1 MPDSAASMSPMKSP
15 DAKSTDAKSTDAK
28 SPGLKSMTGYAQAR
42 REESGRVVRITLRS
56 VNHRFLDIHVKAPEG
71 FESLENGI
79 RQAVRAHLR
88 RGHVDVI
95 LHYDP
100 SGTAAVAVNREIA
113 AAYLAAAQS
122 LREEFG
128 LTAEPDLANILR
140 LPGVVT
146 PPESLAAGEDEQ
158 LATVLQSCLAEAL
171 AKLDEMR
178 KSEGRILSEEL
189 SNRLRNIREL
199 ATKIEPLAERTLPA
213 YTRRIEA
220 RLKELLAAVPIDAGR
235 LTQEAAIAAERSD
248 TAEEIA
254 RLRSHVKQFESLLAA
269 GGEIGKKLDFLLQE
283 MQREANTLLSKTPG
297 TESEGLEI
305 TQLALE
311 VKSEI
316 EKLREQVQNLE

>member
-1 MPDSAASMSPMKSP
+1 
-15 DAKSTDAKSTDAK
+15 
-28 SPGLKSMTGYAQAR
+28 MTGFAQAR
-42 REESGRVVRITLRS
+42 REESGRVVRVTLRS

-95 LHYDP
+95 LHYDA
-100 SGTAAVAVNREIA
+100 SGPAAVAVNREIA

-122 LREEFG
+122 LRKEFG
-128 LTAEPDLANILR
+128 LTTEPDLANILR
-140 LPGVVT
+140 LPGVVS
-146 PPESLAAGEDEQ
+146 PPESLASGEDDE
-158 LATVLQSCLAEAL
+158 LASMVQACLNDAL
-171 AKLDEMR
+171 TKLDEMR
-178 KSEGRILSEEL
+178 RSEGRILTDEL
-189 SNRLRNIREL
+189 STRLRNIREL
-199 ATKIEPLAERTLPA
+199 ASRIEPLAERTRPA
-213 YTRRIEA
+213 YNRRIEA
-220 RLKELLAAVPIDAGR
+220 RLKELIAAVPVDPARIA
-235 LTQEAAIAAERSD
+235 QEAAIAAERSD

-254 RLRSHVKQFESLLAA
+254 RLRSHVQQFESLLAS

-305 TQLALE
+305 TRLAVE

>member
-1 MPDSAASMSPMKSP
+1 MPDAAAGKSP
-15 DAKSTDAKSTDAK
+15 LKST
-28 SPGLKSMTGYAQAR
+28 GLKSMTGFAQAR
-42 REESGRVVRITLRS
+42 REESGRVIRVTLRS

-79 RQAVRAHLR
+79 RQIVRAHLR

-95 LHYDP
+95 LHYDA
-100 SGTAAVAVNREIA
+100 SGPAAVVVNREIA

-122 LREEFG
+122 LRKEFG
-128 LTAEPDLANILR
+128 LANEPDLANILR
-140 LPGVVT
+140 LPGVVS
-146 PPESLAAGEDEQ
+146 PPESLATGEDDQ
-158 LATVLQSCLAEAL
+158 LATMVQSCLNDAL
-171 AKLDEMR
+171 TKLDEMR
-178 KSEGRILSEEL
+178 HSEGRILTAEL

-199 ATKIEPLAERTLPA
+199 ASRIEPLAERTRPA
-213 YTRRIEA
+213 YNRRIEA
-220 RLKELLAAVPIDAGR
+220 RLKELIAAVPVDPARIA
-235 LTQEAAIAAERSD
+235 QEAAIAAERSD

-254 RLRSHVKQFESLLAA
+254 RLRSHVQQFESLLAS

-305 TQLALE
+305 TRLALK